1 MDYSLIYTKSAE
13 KDLAGLEP
21 ETAKRI
27 IRKLDFYI
35 TQKDPLEY
43 AKKLQGFEI
52 DTYRFRIG
60 DYRVIFRRDVK
71 TNKLVILVVL
81 KIAHRKEVY

>member
-13 KDLAGLEP
+13 RDLDGLEP

-27 IRKLDFYI
+27 IRKLDFFI
-35 TQKDPLEY
+35 TQKDPLGY
-43 AKKLQGFEI
+43 AKKLQGFET

-60 DYRVIFRRDVK
+60 DYRVIFRQDIK
-71 TNKLVILVVL
+71 TNELVILVVL